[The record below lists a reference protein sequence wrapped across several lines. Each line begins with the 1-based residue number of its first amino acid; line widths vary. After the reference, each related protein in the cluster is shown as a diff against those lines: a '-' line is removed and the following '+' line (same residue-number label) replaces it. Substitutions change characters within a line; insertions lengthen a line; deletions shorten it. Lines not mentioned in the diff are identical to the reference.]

1 MDFMHS
7 CTTASLMW
15 PDQDK
20 GGFKMD
26 VSEMKNVNGIR
37 QNDITDADQ
46 VKHTQENSGNV
57 RNSAEQN
64 IAAQPATASMTKAD
78 GTVVSQDGDTL
89 NISGADHSSVRKLS
103 SDGSGSMSVSG
114 MKAGGTAGTKAGG
127 GANVAISAASGS
139 DSDSSDDNTN
149 DLSQYT
155 ASELRTMLSNGE
167 ITEQEYQ
174 SELEKRSTQKTS
186 DNAEQVTGAV

>member
-1 MDFMHS
+1 MNQ
-7 CTTASLMW
+7 AE
-15 PDQDK
+15 
-20 GGFKMD
+20 G
-26 VSEMKNVNGIR
+26 VNGIMQSR
-37 QNDITDADQ
+37 VTAQEQ
-46 VKHTQENSGNV
+46 VSSTQK
-57 RNSAEQN
+57 SAESSQKLS
-64 IAAQPATASMTKAD
+64 APEKTGYPATASMTKAD

-103 SDGSGSMSVSG
+103 SDGSGSMSASG
-114 MKAGGTAGTKAGG
+114 MKAGGTAGAKAGG

-174 SELEKRSTQKTS
+174 SELEKRSTQKKS
-186 DNAEQVTGAV
+186 DNAEQVTEAV

>member
-1 MDFMHS
+1 MNQ
-7 CTTASLMW
+7 AE
-15 PDQDK
+15 
-20 GGFKMD
+20 G
-26 VSEMKNVNGIR
+26 VNGIMQSR
-37 QNDITDADQ
+37 VTAQEQ
-46 VKHTQENSGNV
+46 VSSTQK
-57 RNSAEQN
+57 SAESSQKLS
-64 IAAQPATASMTKAD
+64 APEKTGYPATKSMTKAD

-103 SDGSGSMSVSG
+103 SDGSGSMSASG
-114 MKAGGTAGTKAGG
+114 MKAGGTAGAKAG

-174 SELEKRSTQKTS
+174 SELEKRSTQKKS
-186 DNAEQVTGAV
+186 DNAEQNTLAG